1 MTNNV
6 QEYATGSGTSIK
18 DTKSAEKRAQIT
30 LKGIQLRLKQ
40 EKERAALQAQKKSL
54 SAKEEI
60 EESFSASQIAA
71 LKAEYSKINT
81 VDPSSDTYK
90 KLIAMLDRLDL
101 KSLQSL
107 AGAEIKFVSKLA
119 QNRVMRKSMK
129 KEDVQLDE
137 ISTKLLAKA
146 AHAASDP
153 DADYHYG
160 KSHDPQKFADRAKK
174 TKDAKS
180 AASVQGAADAKG
192 HYTRPGHSSGSYD
205 KLAHRSPSRV
215 TSAGKANKQ
224 DVNKLKG
231 NIKRNEEVESIDE
244 QHSVLYK
251 MKKSDS
257 KIAVAHYKSKDD
269 ADKFLASV
277 KEKGGNGVVRV
288 GKIGL
293 DLTPT
298 NKKINE
304 LSTNKLADYKKK
316 AGADASAADKAGD
329 MKKGNKRFSG
339 IMKATRKQFDNDSK
353 KEVTEM
359 DNTDPHSGPEREVKP
374 VTNKRRIVYK
384 RHEKENVTEASQRV
398 DSLVT
403 DALKIMKGSDL
414 KDAVQALKTVLG
426 DREYN
431 DRRGHYNFYVKQLV
445 DMYGKKTNEELDIE
459 LAEVLSKDATA
470 GDFIHDFVNSDNPK
484 FAGKSKEKRK
494 QMALAAYYAK
504 QKDEELSPKQKALDK
519 NKNGKID
526 AFDLAK
532 LRGEELSAKQKAL
545 DKNKNG
551 KIDASDLAKLRGE
564 EMTDGDKSS
573 MALRALVAKKKLQQT
588 SGKNKS
594 QAFIDRMVSRSK
606 LLNQPK
612 PDDEYKR
619 KVVQHLKKKY
629 NEETVNEKSDYE
641 VYHKDYSTAV
651 QTAIKQAEK
660 RGYEVDMDDWHD
672 KVATGPKK
680 PSSGKTN
687 SFSINLMKDG
697 KPSKK
702 KLQMQVYNMDNHKYE
717 LNMYIEEVEI
727 SEAGPGLWANIHA
740 KRQRIKAGSNERMRK
755 AGEKGAPE
763 PGALDRARGKNEAAS
778 PAQQAAIAIAMKKA
792 GKKPKDMAEAD
803 ARVPRQPGQ
812 PANSKAHS
820 DLYTDENPKGTIQGL
835 KFATVEDAEAS
846 VSKIRN
852 SDRTSAHKIQA
863 AVAMEQRA
871 KAAGKDSAAAVY
883 RTYINSVSKKE
894 TYEGIVDKIKAIKR
908 GMQAKDKADDHFD
921 KAGDPKN
928 PNASKD
934 LRKAVRYHNLLNK
947 EEVVLEARKKSFK
960 DVKKKMKE
968 EEVPNKSTV
977 KKGDMLTGKREPIE
991 INPELKEPAR

>member
-1 MTNNV
+1 MTDKNI
-6 QEYATGSGTSIK
+6 QEAEVGSGTKVTDVKQS
-18 DTKSAEKRAQIT
+18 EKRAQLT
-30 LKGIQLRLKQ
+30 LKSIQLRLKQ

-54 SAKEEI
+54 SVKEEI
-60 EESFSASQIAA
+60 EESFSPSQIAA
-71 LKAEYSKINT
+71 LKAEYSKINGI
-81 VDPSSDTYK
+81 DPASDTYK

-119 QNRVMRKSMK
+119 QNRVARKNMK
-129 KEDVQLDE
+129 EEVQLDE
-137 ISTKLLAKA
+137 LS
-146 AHAASDP
+146 
-153 DADYHYG
+153 
-160 KSHDPQKFADRAKK
+160 
-174 TKDAKS
+174 
-180 AASVQGAADAKG
+180 
-192 HYTRPGHSSGSYD
+192 
-205 KLAHRSPSRV
+205 
-215 TSAGKANKQ
+215 
-224 DVNKLKG
+224 
-231 NIKRNEEVESIDE
+231 NE
-244 QHSVLYK
+244 
-251 MKKSDS
+251 
-257 KIAVAHYKSKDD
+257 
-269 ADKFLASV
+269 
-277 KEKGGNGVVRV
+277 
-288 GKIGL
+288 
-293 DLTPT
+293 
-298 NKKINE
+298 
-304 LSTNKLADYKKK
+304 KLADYKKK

-339 IMKATRKQFDNDSK
+339 IMKATKKQFANDDK
-353 KEVTEM
+353 KSM
-359 DNTDPHSGPEREVKP
+359 S
-374 VTNKRRIVYK
+374 
-384 RHEKENVTEASQRV
+384 EASQKV

-403 DALKIMKGSDL
+403 DALKIMKGSEL

-445 DMYGKKTNEELDIE
+445 DMYGKKANEELDIE
-459 LAEVLSKDATA
+459 LDEVLSKDATA

-504 QKDEELSPKQKALDK
+504 QKNEELSPKQKALDK

-526 AFDLAK
+526 GSDLAK

-545 DKNKNG
+545 DKNNNG
-551 KIDASDLAKLRGE
+551 KIDGSDLAMLRKKSVPESDAAYGAWLKGKEEKRKMSNISSADKSKLSAIVAMLNKEKKKQPQGADFAAQRRKERMASSGRMDE
-564 EMTDGDKSS
+564 QEMSDGDKSS

-594 QAFIDRMVSRSK
+594 QAFIDKMVNRSK

-612 PDDEYKR
+612 SDDEYTR

-641 VYHKDYSTAV
+641 VYHKDYSGAV

-727 SEAGPGLWANIHA
+727 SEAGPGLWANIRA
-740 KRQRIKAGSNERMRK
+740 KRERIKSGSNERMRK
-755 AGEKGAPE
+755 PGEKGAPE
-763 PGALDRARGKNEAAS
+763 AGALDRAKGKNEAAS
-778 PAQQAAIAIAMKKA
+778 PAQQAAIAIAMKKD
-792 GKKPKDMAEAD
+792 GKKPKDMEESDAYDKNVKPSDKPHDKEA
-803 ARVPRQPGQ
+803 
-812 PANSKAHS
+812 
-820 DLYTDENPKGTIQGL
+820 
-835 KFATVEDAEAS
+835 
-846 VSKIRN
+846 
-852 SDRTSAHKIQA
+852 A
-863 AVAMEQRA
+863 AKRA
-871 KAAGKDSAAAVY
+871 KLAALAA
-883 RTYINSVSKKE
+883 RKKMS
-894 TYEGIVDKIKAIKR
+894 EGLMDKIKAMKR
-908 GMQAKDKADDHFD
+908 GMQAKDKADDHWD

-928 PNASKD
+928 PDAKKD
-934 LRKAVRYHNLLNK
+934 LKKAVRYTNLLNK
-947 EEVVLEARKKSFK
+947 EEVVVEARKKTLK
-960 DVKKKMKE
+960 DMKKKVKTE
-968 EEVPNKSTV
+968 ETPNGSVV
-977 KKGDMLTGKREPIE
+977 KKGEALTGKREPIE